1 MKQRSAFTLIELS
14 VVLLVI
20 SALLLGVM
28 KGGAM
33 IEASRLDTA
42 RSYTGASP
50 VANTPGLIAWYETS
64 LRESLK
70 PTEILDASQISAWY
84 DISPN
89 SFSAQK
95 NPLTRTASSAVTLE
109 RRGINGL
116 PSIYFNG
123 GILSLTAFYQG
134 NLSPYNSFFIVA
146 RPSTGEASS
155 ASKILFDSYSEERKT
170 QLQYNKIGLWNEGG
184 SAYVYSGT
192 STNPISI
199 IGGLDYIFT
208 MIYQGSSSAIYQNS
222 VGTLAGNGNLNITS
236 NTETAGFTVG
246 GNPSNTSGSAAY
258 TGLVSEIII
267 FDRPIKTNERRE
279 IIKYLAKKYNITV
292 NDI

>member
-20 SALLLGVM
+20 SALLVGVM

-33 IEASRLDTA
+33 IEASRLDAA
-42 RSYTGASP
+42 RSYTSASP

-70 PTEILDASQISAWY
+70 PAEIVDGSQISAWY

-89 SFSAQK
+89 SLPTQK
-95 NPLTRTASSAVTLE
+95 NTLTRTASSAVTLE
-109 RRGINGL
+109 RRGTNGL
-116 PSIYFNG
+116 PSIFFNG

-134 NLSPYNSFFIVA
+134 NLSPYNSFFIVTK
-146 RPSTGEASS
+146 PSSGSGST
-155 ASKILFDSYSEERKT
+155 KILFDSYSEERKT

-184 SAYVYSGT
+184 SAYVYTGT
-192 STNPISI
+192 STNAISI
-199 IGGLDYIFT
+199 MGGLDYILT
-208 MIYQGSSSAIYQNS
+208 AIYQGSSSAVYQNS

-236 NTETAGFTVG
+236 NTETAGLTVG
-246 GNPSNTSGSAAY
+246 GNLSNSSGSTAY
-258 TGLVSEIII
+258 TGLISEVII
-267 FDRPIKTNERRE
+267 FDRPIKINERRE
-279 IIKYLAKKYNITV
+279 IIKYLAKKYNIIV
-292 NDI
+292 ADI